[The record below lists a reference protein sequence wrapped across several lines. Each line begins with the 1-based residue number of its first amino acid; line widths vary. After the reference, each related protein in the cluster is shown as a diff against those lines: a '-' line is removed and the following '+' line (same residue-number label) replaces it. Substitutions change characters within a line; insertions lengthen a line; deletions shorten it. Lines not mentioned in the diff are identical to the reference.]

1 MNIHAWISKN
11 TSSLKDKTVAITGTT
26 GGIGVW
32 LCEYIV
38 SLGASLILLD
48 RNEKKQIENR
58 KKLLKKYPDANI
70 KCIKVDLSDIHS
82 VKLATE
88 ALKSEKTDI
97 FIHNAGAYSIPRYIT
112 DIDLDN
118 VFQINF
124 ASPYYMIKEL
134 LPSLSERGGRVVAVG
149 SIAHNYSKSDVN
161 DIDFRTKKRASLV
174 YGNAKRYLMFSLYRL
189 FENQSGATLSVAH
202 PGITFTNITD
212 HYPKVIYALIKNP
225 MKVIFMKPKTASLSI
240 LRGVFEKT
248 DSCEWI
254 GPRIFNIWCAPT
266 KRKLKT
272 AKTEEIDRI
281 FETAEK
287 LYKRIKSQN

>member
-1 MNIHAWISKN
+1 MNIQAWISRN
-11 TSSLKDKTVAITGTT
+11 TASLKDKTVAVTGTT

-32 LCEYIV
+32 LCEYLV
-38 SLGASLILLD
+38 SLGAGLILLD
-48 RNEKKQIENR
+48 RNENKQKEN
-58 KKLLKKYPDANI
+58 KEKLLEKHPDARI
-70 KCIKVDLSDIHS
+70 KCINVDLSDINS

-88 ALKSEKTDI
+88 ALKREKTDV

-112 DIDLDN
+112 DTDLDN

-174 YGNAKRYLMFSLYRL
+174 YGNAKRYLMFSLYCL
-189 FENQSGATLSVAH
+189 FENQRGATLSIAH
-202 PGITFTNITD
+202 PGITFTNITA
-212 HYPKVIYALIKNP
+212 HYPRVVYAIIKNP

-254 GPRIFNIWCAPT
+254 GPRIFNIWGTPT
-266 KRKLKT
+266 KKKLKT